1 MGDGPVSLL
10 AVGMAAVVAGFYG
23 GLLYAAGISAINLFS
38 GYGHGDIF
46 DIIILVICILVVG
59 FTCYS
64 ISWRGKSSSLSKNG
78 KKVRDMLY
86 DTSGRYER
94 CPKCTSR
101 VDMEIG
107 VCRFCG
113 YDLFNGEYT
122 YKRRSSEDQVRID
135 YAKDL
140 QKKKFKK

>member
-10 AVGMAAVVAGFYG
+10 AVGIAAVVAGFYG

-78 KKVRDMLY
+78 KKSEICYMILLEDM
-86 DTSGRYER
+86 
-94 CPKCTSR
+94 
-101 VDMEIG
+101 
-107 VCRFCG
+107 
-113 YDLFNGEYT
+113 
-122 YKRRSSEDQVRID
+122 
-135 YAKDL
+135 KDVL
-140 QKKKFKK
+140 NALAE